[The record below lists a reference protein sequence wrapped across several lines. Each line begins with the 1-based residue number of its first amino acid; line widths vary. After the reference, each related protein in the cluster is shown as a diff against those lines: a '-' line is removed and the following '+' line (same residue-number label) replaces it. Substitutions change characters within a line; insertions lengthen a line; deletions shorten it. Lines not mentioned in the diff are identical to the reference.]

1 MLLRCRVSAR
11 SSAGDFQWGSRWLFP
26 IRPAARARRLGTGDA
41 GIDLHGDSGEVTSIM
56 KKAIVRKRRKSVT
69 KESGS
74 SVVQPIPTAPTPAPP
89 LASLDHLGELPRSY
103 GTDSIF
109 LVAQEPHWLF
119 TYWDI
124 DISLHPGGKTFLRV
138 SGDDGQLESEIEVP
152 FETRNWYIPVQKAGA
167 EYTVEIGYYRGSHWN
182 AIARSLTIQTPKDK
196 VSESDDFSYATIPL
210 HLSFQKLIESIQ
222 TTIQG
227 GESLLQ
233 ALGRL
238 QRDGKLL
245 TLDGRG
251 KLTINP
257 DERVVL
263 EALLGKPLLDELTSS
278 VMNSEELSS
287 RIQKHL
293 QERLSSGGSSEL
305 LAGLPQGSS
314 ESSLFRSFS
323 ALAGSSSWSAA
334 ALTSWATGAL
344 ASWAAAVQASAGAGV
359 TSWNAAAQS
368 SWGSAAL
375 SSWLAAAKGGESSA
389 NAAAISS
396 WLQAAVSSWPG
407 AALTS
412 WSQAAMSSWSHV
424 ETSSWGGSENVS
436 SFGFVQREF
445 FMHVNAEVIFY
456 GGTHP
461 QAKVTIDGKPVQLAP
476 DGSFRYHFVFPD
488 GNYQIPISATSP
500 DGLETRSATLRFE
513 RASVRAG
520 EVGHTAQPPLPVPLG
535 KIV

>member
-1 MLLRCRVSAR
+1 
-11 SSAGDFQWGSRWLFP
+11 
-26 IRPAARARRLGTGDA
+26 
-41 GIDLHGDSGEVTSIM
+41 M
-56 KKAIVRKRRKSVT
+56 KKATVGKGRKVAA

-74 SVVQPIPTAPTPAPP
+74 SVVKGIPP
-89 LASLDHLGELPRSY
+89 LKPPKKSVATLDDLGELPRSY

-138 SGDDGQLESEIEVP
+138 TVDGGQVESEIEVP
-152 FETRNWYIPVQKAGA
+152 FETRNWYIPVNKAGA
-167 EYTVEIGYYRGSHWN
+167 EYTVEIGYYRGSQWN
-182 AIARSLTIQTPKDK
+182 GIARSITSKTPKDK
-196 VSESDDFSYATIPL
+196 VSESDDFFYATLPL
-210 HLSFQKLIESIQ
+210 HLSFQKLIENIQ

-245 TLDGRG
+245 ILDSGG
-251 KLTINP
+251 KLAINP

-293 QERLSSGGSSEL
+293 QERLSSGGASEL
-305 LAGLPQGSS
+305 LAGIPQGSS
-314 ESSLFRSFS
+314 ESSLFSAFS
-323 ALAGSSSWSAA
+323 ALAGSKSWSSA

-344 ASWAAAVQASAGAGV
+344 ASWAAAIRSSTESGP

-368 SWGSAAL
+368 SWGAAAL
-375 SSWLAAAKGGESSA
+375 SSWLAAAKTGESSWS
-389 NAAAISS
+389 AAALSS
-396 WLQAAVSSWPG
+396 WLQAATSSWSG

-412 WSQAAMSSWSHV
+412 WSQAALSSWSQAALSSWSHV

-436 SFGFVQREF
+436 SFGFAQREF

-461 QAKVTIDGKPVQLAP
+461 QAKVTIDGKPVELAP

-488 GNYQIPISATSP
+488 GNYQIPITATSP
-500 DGLETRSATLRFE
+500 DGVETRSATLRFE
-513 RASVRAG
+513 RATARTG
-520 EVGHTAQPPLPVPLG
+520 EVGHTAQPPLAVPLG
-535 KIV
+535 KTV